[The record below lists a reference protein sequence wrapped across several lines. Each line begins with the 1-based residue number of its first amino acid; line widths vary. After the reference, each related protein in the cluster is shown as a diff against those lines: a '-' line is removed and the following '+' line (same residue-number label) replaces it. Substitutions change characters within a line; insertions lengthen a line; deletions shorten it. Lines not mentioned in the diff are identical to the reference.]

1 MRNIL
6 TLKLKAWLIPL
17 LWQVT
22 IDRTFFPSF
31 AIAETPSVKKAFR
44 CFVLFLSAKSTLLSS
59 DLSALT
65 EKIRGDEK

>member
-6 TLKLKAWLIPL
+6 TLKGMANPAD
-17 LWQVT
+17 VT

-44 CFVLFLSAKSTLLSS
+44 CFVLFLNAKSTLLSS